1 MLATRFKIKA
11 HDTRAKNMKNSIS
24 LIGMAGAGK
33 SSIGIKVAQQLNLKF
48 VDSDLL
54 IEERFAQT
62 LQEILDD
69 AGYLKLRAIE
79 EEVLLS
85 IDLAGTVLS
94 TGGSAVYSEKSMQ
107 YLQQNSLVIY
117 LEVPFD
123 QILERVPSFLDR
135 GFAKEPSQSIEDAFC
150 EREELYQNSA
160 HHIISNTTDLNSC
173 VSKIIALI

>member
-1 MLATRFKIKA
+1 
-11 HDTRAKNMKNSIS
+11 MKNSIS

-85 IDLAGTVLS
+85 IDLADTVLS

-135 GFAKEPSQSIEDAFC
+135 GFAKEPSQSIEDAFY

>member
-1 MLATRFKIKA
+1 
-11 HDTRAKNMKNSIS
+11 MKNSIS

-33 SSIGIKVAQQLNLKF
+33 SSIGIKLAQQLNLKF

-85 IDLAGTVLS
+85 IDLADTVLS
-94 TGGSAVYSEKSMQ
+94 TGGSAVYSDKSMQ

-135 GFAKEPSQSIEDAFC
+135 GFAKEPSQSIEDAFY
-150 EREELYQNSA
+150 ERDELYQNSA

>member
-1 MLATRFKIKA
+1 
-11 HDTRAKNMKNSIS
+11 MKNSIS

-79 EEVLLS
+79 EEAILS
-85 IDLAGTVLS
+85 IDLADTVLS
-94 TGGSAVYSEKSMQ
+94 TGGSAVYSDKSMQ

-135 GFAKEPSQSIEDAFC
+135 GFAKEPSQSIEDAFY